1 MIAHTGNGQPTT
13 QLLTAQPVLEQMV
26 KVIVKVAQPE
36 KVILF
41 GSRAKG
47 TAQEDADY
55 DFLIIDANPF
65 DKNRSRRQEISK
77 VSRALTSFR
86 VSTDLLIHSTDEV
99 ARWSQSL
106 NHVIGRAL
114 REGILLYERH

>member
-1 MIAHTGNGQPTT
+1 MIAHIDNEQPNT
-13 QLLTAQPVLEQMV
+13 QLPNVQPMLEQMV
-26 KVIVKVAQPE
+26 RVIVEVTKPE

-47 TAQEDADY
+47 TAKDDADY

-65 DKNRSRRQEISK
+65 GKDRSRRQEISK
-77 VSRALTSFR
+77 VSRALASFR
-86 VSTDLLIHSTDEV
+86 VSIDLLIHSIDEV
-99 ARWSQSL
+99 DYWSLSL

-114 REGILLYERH
+114 REGTVLYERH